1 MLLILVLAC
10 TPLRFTLGFT
20 ICDISNFFFN
30 FFYILAK
37 NKHMAVIH
45 YMHPDCKGN
54 KFIVAKTNCNKYVD
68 SVADF
73 DTRLEYVTCKT
84 CIKNSYKRMCY

>member
-1 MLLILVLAC
+1 
-10 TPLRFTLGFT
+10 
-20 ICDISNFFFN
+20 
-30 FFYILAK
+30 
-37 NKHMAVIH
+37 MAVIH
-45 YMHPDCKGN
+45 YMHPECKGN
-54 KFIVAKTNCNKYVD
+54 KFIVARTNCDRPVD